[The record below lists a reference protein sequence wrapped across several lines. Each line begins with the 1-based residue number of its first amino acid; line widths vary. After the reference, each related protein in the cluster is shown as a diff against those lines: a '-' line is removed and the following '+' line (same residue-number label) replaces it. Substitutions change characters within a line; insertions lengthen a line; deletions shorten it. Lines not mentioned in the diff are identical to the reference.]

1 MVAIIIRWNIYIYI
15 KSSLISIL
23 RFSVTNFFQCFRISI
38 TEMLHYENVFDNFS
52 LYYLMNFFFF
62 LALALACFAACRLSR
77 HMGS

>member
-23 RFSVTNFFQCFRISI
+23 RFSVTNFFQCFHISI

-62 LALALACFAACRLSR
+62 FGF
-77 HMGS
+77 GSGLFCSM